1 MIPMNLLIYIGI
13 ALILGFLL
21 GKTTHWLRLTA
32 IVGYIAAGI
41 ILGPVMNIIMEE
53 NLSSYTLTLIVDI
66 TLGLVGFIIGIG
78 FTKGFL
84 RRFGKLAIAIAIIQ
98 STVTFVV
105 IMVVSTIFTRDM
117 NLSLI
122 LGVIGLA
129 TAPAG
134 TVAAIHLV
142 RGRGHLSRMT
152 IAVVGIDDGIAI
164 IYFVFVL
171 AIVKFMMSG
180 ELPLYELVSLPF
192 IEIGGA
198 VIIGIIYG
206 ALLAYIGKTIEHRED
221 IFIIT
226 IGLLLLCI
234 GTCEIVKASSILACM
249 ILGIIFINIVPKI
262 GRVTHSTVETILPP
276 VYVVFFAIAGLEVSL
291 QYNSIIKFGIMGAI
305 GIIIVY
311 IISRIIGKIAGAHIA
326 GKSLHTSEAIRK
338 YLGYALLSQAGV
350 AIGLAIF
357 ASNELSELPG
367 GEKLGALVITIVT
380 LTTIFFEIIGPLGVK
395 YALTKA
401 GEAHEPG
408 T

>member
-21 GKTTHWLRLTA
+21 GKTTYWLRLTA
-32 IVGYIAAGI
+32 IVGYITAGI

-53 NLSSYTLTLIVDI
+53 NLSSYTMTLIVDM

-84 RRFGKLAIAIAIIQ
+84 RRFGKMAIAIAIIQ
-98 STVTFVV
+98 STVTFAV
-105 IMVVSTIFTRDM
+105 IMIVSTIFTRDL

-134 TVAAIHLV
+134 TVAAIHFV

-171 AIVKFMMSG
+171 AFVKFMMSG
-180 ELPLYELVSLPF
+180 ELPMYELISIPF

-198 VIIGIIYG
+198 IIIGIIYG
-206 ALLAYIGKTIEHRED
+206 VILAYIGKTIKHRED
-221 IFIIT
+221 IFIVT

-249 ILGIIFINIVPKI
+249 ILGIIFINIAPKI
-262 GRVTHSTVETILPP
+262 GRITHSTVEAILPP
-276 VYVVFFAIAGLEVSL
+276 VYVVFFAIAGLELSL
-291 QYNSIIKFGIMGAI
+291 QFDSLIKFGIMGTI

-311 IISRIIGKIAGAHIA
+311 IITRIIGKISGAHVA
-326 GKSLHTSEAIRK
+326 GKSLHTSEAIKK
-338 YLGYALLSQAGV
+338 YMGFALLSQAGV

-357 ASNELSELPG
+357 ASNELSELSG

-401 GEAHEPG
+401 GEAHEPR